1 MKHFSEEELVL
12 YHYGEVEDFAPYREH
27 LSECAA
33 CAAQYVELQRVLE
46 LAGRDAV
53 PERGEDYGAMVW
65 QRIAPR
71 LSRRPRWL
79 AGLLRPRN
87 WALAGAMAGLMVA
100 AFLVG
105 RLSTSRPVPVQPA
118 AAEQVRERVLLVAVG
133 DHLERSQMV
142 LLELVNARPQPTTDI
157 TLEKTYAQ
165 DLVDTNRL
173 YRQTAAGAGE
183 TEVAS
188 VLDELERVLLEIAHS
203 PSEVSGAQLKKIQ
216 QRIESQGILFK
227 VRVIGSK
234 VRDAET
240 KPEGPAGQPML

>member
-27 LSECAA
+27 LAECAA
-33 CAAQYVELQRVLE
+33 CAAQYSELQRVLE
-46 LAGRDAV
+46 LAGQQAV
-53 PERGEDYGAMVW
+53 PERGDDYGNQVW

-79 AGLLRPRN
+79 ALLAAPRN
-87 WALAGAMAGLMVA
+87 WALAGAMAGLIVA

-105 RLSTSRPVPVQPA
+105 RLSTPRPVAVQPGVSEPA
-118 AAEQVRERVLLVAVG
+118 RERVLLVAVG
-133 DHLERSQMV
+133 DHLDRSQMV
-142 LLELVNARPQPTTDI
+142 LLELVNARPQRTMDI
-157 TLEKTYAQ
+157 SLEKTYAA
-165 DLVDTNRL
+165 DLVETNRL
-173 YRQTAAGAGE
+173 YRQTAAGTGE
-183 TEVAS
+183 RDIAS

-234 VRDAET
+234 VREAEAQ
-240 KPEGPAGQPML
+240 PAAPSAQPTL